1 MSLTH
6 LDAQGR
12 ARMVDVGEKAI
23 TRRIAV
29 AEGNVLMSAAAF
41 ALVRDATATKGDVLT
56 VAEVAGVM
64 GSKQTA
70 SLIPLCHP
78 VPLDRVTVSTELVP
92 EWPGVRIVATATATA
107 RTGIE
112 MEALVAVSVAALTVY
127 DMIKAAD
134 RGARIEQIRLL
145 EKAGGARGDWH
156 APDSMDLKGGMHT

>member
-29 AEGNVLMSAAAF
+29 AEGNVLMSDAAF

-64 GSKQTA
+64 GAKQTA
-70 SLIPLCHP
+70 ALIPLCHP
-78 VPLDRVTVSTELVP
+78 VPLDRVTVTTELVP

-156 APDSMDLKGGMHT
+156 APDSMDPKGGMHA